1 MGNRW
6 GNNKKVI
13 DYWGG
18 SGPKSLP
25 VVTAAM
31 ELKDACSLKENL

>member
-1 MGNRW
+1 MGKQQKSDRLL
-6 GNNKKVI
+6 G
-13 DYWGG
+13 GG

-31 ELKDACSLKENL
+31 ELKDACSLEENL